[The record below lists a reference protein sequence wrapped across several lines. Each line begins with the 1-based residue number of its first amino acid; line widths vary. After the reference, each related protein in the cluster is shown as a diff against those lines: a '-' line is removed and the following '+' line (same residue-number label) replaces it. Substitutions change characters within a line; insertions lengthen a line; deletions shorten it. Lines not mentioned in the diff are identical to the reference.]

1 MYRLVIIDD
10 EYIVVEGLQVLL
22 KKLGEDCEVVGTA
35 GDGQKGLELIL
46 REKPDVVITDI
57 RIPYMD
63 GLSMIEACREV
74 LPGTRFIIISGYQE
88 FEYARRALVLGAL
101 DYIDKP
107 VTADKLHMAF
117 VRLKES
123 DRRREERTARIT
135 EMAEDSRSP
144 EKAAFAEKPLE
155 KNPGSGEGGRPL
167 QSPSAGAA
175 EASSAIEQIN
185 SYIHANYMHDIGLTE
200 LSDMVSMNPAY
211 LSVLFKDRNGI
222 SFIKYLTRV
231 RLEKARELLAKG
243 AKTAEAAEAVGYHD
257 AHYFSEIFKK
267 NTGMTPSEYKD
278 SLRAQQ

>member
-63 GLSMIEACREV
+63 GLSMIETCREV
-74 LPGTRFIIISGYQE
+74 IPGIRFIIISGYQE

-123 DRRREERTARIT
+123 DRRRGERKP
-135 EMAEDSRSP
+135 EGSRT
-144 EKAAFAEKPLE
+144 
-155 KNPGSGEGGRPL
+155 
-167 QSPSAGAA
+167 GAA
-175 EASSAIEQIN
+175 EGPNEGRAEERLSESEAGLSAAQSSAGRVAVDASGVIEQIN

-231 RLEKARELLAKG
+231 RLEKARELLARG

-267 NTGMTPSEYKD
+267 NTGMTPSEYKE
-278 SLRAQQ
+278 SLREGQ

>member
-74 LPGTRFIIISGYQE
+74 IPGIRFIIISGYQE

-123 DRRREERTARIT
+123 DRRREDGNTVQSLPVR
-135 EMAEDSRSP
+135 
-144 EKAAFAEKPLE
+144 AADDV
-155 KNPGSGEGGRPL
+155 SGV
-167 QSPSAGAA
+167 
-175 EASSAIEQIN
+175 IEQIN